1 MADISIP
8 GISSKYKSE
17 EIIKKLVEVE
27 KIPLKRM
34 EESVKTLKTQQSTW
48 REIQQGL
55 TQLRDRARTLFSF
68 QNPFNERAATSS
80 DSSILTA
87 IASRD
92 AIEGTYDIQIK
103 QTAGADK
110 FLSRSLPL
118 DQDVPAGNY
127 VFKVGEKEITFQ
139 FRGGKLSAFVDFLN
153 ERGKDLIHAG
163 ILKDTANSQVLFIE
177 ALKTGKENILTFS
190 GSSIEL
196 GERLGMIQRD
206 SSTSRRIVPDQTL
219 LTTAKIT
226 R

>member
-34 EESVKTLKTQQSTW
+34 EESVKTLKTQQYVERNST
-48 REIQQGL
+48 RSHP
-55 TQLRDRARTLFSF
+55 LRDRSRTLFGF

-92 AIEGTYDIQIK
+92 AIEGTYEIQIK

-110 FLSRSLPL
+110 YLSRSLPL

-127 VFKVGEKEITFQ
+127 GFKVGEKEVTFQ

-163 ILKDTANSQVLFIE
+163 ILKDTSNSQVLFIE
-177 ALKTGKENILTFS
+177 ALKQEKK
-190 GSSIEL
+190 
-196 GERLGMIQRD
+196 
-206 SSTSRRIVPDQTL
+206 TS
-219 LTTAKIT
+219 
-226 R
+226 